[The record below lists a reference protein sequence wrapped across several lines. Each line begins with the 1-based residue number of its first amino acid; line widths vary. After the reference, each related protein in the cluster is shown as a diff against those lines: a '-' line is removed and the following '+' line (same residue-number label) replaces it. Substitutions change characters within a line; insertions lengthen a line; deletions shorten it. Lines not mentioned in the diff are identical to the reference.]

1 MTYSRGVAHHLARLS
16 EAEVIALRLD
26 ARQGLSYRDLARK
39 YEVSRQAAWNIV
51 NRITWKH
58 LP

>member
-1 MTYSRGVAHHLARLS
+1 MTHRRGVAHHFARLS

-26 ARQGLSYRDLARK
+26 ARRGLSYRALARK
-39 YEVSRQAAWNIV
+39 YEVSRQTAWNIA
-51 NRITWKH
+51 NRTTWKH